1 MDKVKLIEKLNEAIG
16 LELGA
21 LLQYNQYAQVITG
34 EARMIWREFFEEA
47 CDESL
52 SHAKLFGSRVVALG
66 GVPCVEPAA
75 VKQTTD
81 VKEMLE
87 NSLALERA
95 AVEVYTEALSYCDS
109 SPAYRNLLE
118 DQIQTETEDVEELEK
133 LLDKVQKVAAGKG
146 NNRKSKSA

>member
-1 MDKVKLIEKLNEAIG
+1 MDKAKLIEKLNEAIG
-16 LELGA
+16 VELGA

-52 SHAKLFGSRVVALG
+52 SHAKLFGSHVVALG
-66 GVPCVEPAA
+66 GVPNVEPVP
-75 VKQTTD
+75 VKQTND
-81 VKEMLE
+81 INEMLE
-87 NSLALERA
+87 NSLALERS
-95 AVEVYTEALSYCDS
+95 AVSVYTEALSFCED

-133 LLDKVQKVAAGKG
+133 LLDKVQKVSAGKG
-146 NNRKSKSA
+146 SSRKSKSA